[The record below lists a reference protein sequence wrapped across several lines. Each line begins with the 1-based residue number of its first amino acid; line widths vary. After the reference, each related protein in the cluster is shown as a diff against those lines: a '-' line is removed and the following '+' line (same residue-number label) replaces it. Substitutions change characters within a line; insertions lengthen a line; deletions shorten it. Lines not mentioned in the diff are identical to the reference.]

1 MMVMRS
7 KSFLFALPIAVAVF
21 APAVSAQDVDD
32 VVFVSG
38 VGASAVDEPS
48 APPPLA
54 DSDSDAEIR
63 NLGDKMSDPSIQAG
77 VAAMVEQMASTMMQL
92 PVGNFAAAIENAR
105 PGTVRKRIRRNAT
118 IADLAGRDA
127 EDLPEELGYRSREM
141 MGMMGGLANAF
152 AVMLPEFKK
161 MSREME
167 EGFRAAKERTK
178 RN

>member
-1 MMVMRS
+1 MRS

-21 APAVSAQDVDD
+21 ASAASAQDIDD

-38 VGASAVDEPS
+38 VGESAVDEPS
-48 APPPLA
+48 APPSLA
-54 DSDSDAEIR
+54 DSDSEAEIR

-141 MGMMGGLANAF
+141 MGMMGGFANAF

-161 MSREME
+161 MGREME